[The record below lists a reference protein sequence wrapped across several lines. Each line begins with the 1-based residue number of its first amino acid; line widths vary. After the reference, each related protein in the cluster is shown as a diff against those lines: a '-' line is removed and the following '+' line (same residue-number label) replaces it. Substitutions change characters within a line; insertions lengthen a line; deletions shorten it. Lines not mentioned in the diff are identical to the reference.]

1 MLIVIGLIFAY
12 SEVMFLYRVDYI
24 EVPIVAQQLTPRT
37 KITETM
43 VSMTKVSREGL
54 PTNIYEKKEDIIGKY
69 VDITTTLQTSSYF
82 FKESIFDQSE
92 LPDEPHLKLMEG
104 QSAFSVNAD
113 LLKSS
118 GNTLVEGQY
127 VDVYGS
133 IFKNNQTVI
142 IDKMLE
148 SVRIIGVKD
157 GKGNDVDGKIENQI
171 PKVIILAVKSEE
183 INALKKV
190 VKWGALDFYPS
201 TNKPEEGECI
211 RFEDS
216 KIFMVVDDEAL

>member
-1 MLIVIGLIFAY
+1 MFAY
-12 SEVMFLYRVDYI
+12 SEVMFLYRVDYVEI
-24 EVPIVAQQLTPRT
+24 PVVAQQITPRM

-43 VSMTKVSREGL
+43 ITMTKVPREGL
-54 PTNIYEKKEDIIGKY
+54 PSNIYERKEDIVGKY
-69 VDITTTLQTSSYF
+69 VDIKTTLQISSYF
-82 FKESIFDQSE
+82 FKESIFDRSE
-92 LPDEPHLKLMEG
+92 LPDEPHLKLLEG

-118 GNTLVEGQY
+118 GNTIVEGQY

-157 GKGNDVDGKIENQI
+157 GKGNDIEGKIENQI
-171 PKVIILAVKSEE
+171 PKVIILAVNSEE

-201 TNKPEEGECI
+201 ANKQELGECI
-211 RFEDS
+211 RFEGS
-216 KIFMVVDDEAL
+216 KIYMVVEDDAL